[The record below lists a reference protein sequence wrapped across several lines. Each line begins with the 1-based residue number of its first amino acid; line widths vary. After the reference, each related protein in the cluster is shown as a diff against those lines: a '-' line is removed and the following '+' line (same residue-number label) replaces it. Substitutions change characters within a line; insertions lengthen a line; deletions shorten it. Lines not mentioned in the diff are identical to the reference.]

1 MTLTVEAR
9 AQHAKAVLDNPV
21 FTESFDIVMRA
32 YIDAS
37 IATAHDDD
45 AARKHFHSCI
55 HALKEIKTVLTAC
68 VQSGE
73 VQKINHDK
81 RERAL
86 K

>member
-1 MTLTVEAR
+1 MPLTIEAR
-9 AQHAKAVLDNPV
+9 AQHAKAVLENPV
-21 FTESFDIVMRA
+21 FEESFDMVMRA

-37 IATAHDDD
+37 IATAPDDD
-45 AARKHFHSCI
+45 AGRKHFHACI
-55 HALKEIKTVLTAC
+55 HALKEIKAVLLAC

-73 VQKINHDK
+73 VQKINLDK